1 MGEEDVGDDWSWLSD
16 FSPDSDT
23 DDDWF
28 PTLSPRRGRSTA
40 HQTTPVSSRG
50 RSTAHQS
57 PVRSCRGRS
66 TAHQPTSVS
75 SRSRSR
81 TLPSSRRL
89 SPVLDPLGSPP
100 SSVRSPAHQPTPV
113 SSRGRSPSLHSSV
126 RSTASQQ
133 TSVSSRSRSPAR
145 QPTLPSRSLSP
156 VLDPLGSPPSS
167 PSQPTP
173 VSSRG
178 RSTAHQQ
185 SPVRSC
191 RIRSTAHQ
199 TTPVSSRGRSTAHQQ
214 SPVRSCRGRSTA
226 HQQSPVRSSRCRSP
240 VHQPSPLR
248 EHRGASS
255 SPVRSAPPTPSSVCA
270 PVYPAHSPRHYSP
283 SEWHEQVQQGPG
295 HMVKITDAVCGRSHF
310 VHRNRLRK
318 AKLRLGRR
326 EIALDFAKGGGYGC
340 TCQRRCGEAIP
351 VTFAEELR
359 GRLFAEPTEQAA
371 SRVIIGWLCGN
382 LPRGTYARYTVTD
395 GLARYPCCAS
405 TFSGV
410 IGVTSLCF
418 QLTFFTMYY
427 IRP

>member
-1 MGEEDVGDDWSWLSD
+1 MIFGDDFRSRNLPRNADNFFFGKMGEEDVGDDWSWLSD

-75 SRSRSR
+75 SRSRSP

-100 SSVRSPAHQPTPV
+100 SSVRSPAHQPIPV

-133 TSVSSRSRSPAR
+133 TSVSS
-145 QPTLPSRSLSP
+145 
-156 VLDPLGSPPSS
+156 
-167 PSQPTP
+167 
-173 VSSRG
+173 
-178 RSTAHQQ
+178 
-185 SPVRSC
+185 
-191 RIRSTAHQ
+191 
-199 TTPVSSRGRSTAHQQ
+199 HQQ

>member
-1 MGEEDVGDDWSWLSD
+1 MIFGDDFRSRNLPRNADNFFFGKMGEEDVGDDWSWLSD

-40 HQTTPVSSRG
+40 HQPI
-50 RSTAHQS
+50 
-57 PVRSCRGRS
+57 
-66 TAHQPTSVS
+66 
-75 SRSRSR
+75 
-81 TLPSSRRL
+81 
-89 SPVLDPLGSPP
+89 
-100 SSVRSPAHQPTPV
+100 PV

-145 QPTLPSRSLSP
+145 QPTLPSSRSLSP